1 MEVFRLGDVLEGL
14 EEDVHAEL
22 VEVIKEFLNPRIVLR
37 TLQHL
42 QADVLILP
50 STQTNDRGKHC
61 GAPVLPSRRPS
72 TAQAVTS
79 APPPPDSAPPGR
91 DSALGPCT

>member
-37 TLQHL
+37 ALQHL
-42 QADVLILP
+42 QADVLIL
-50 STQTNDRGKHC
+50 SSIQTNPAANIATHLSFH
-61 GAPVLPSRRPS
+61 PVTR
-72 TAQAVTS
+72 Q
-79 APPPPDSAPPGR
+79 
-91 DSALGPCT
+91 